1 MRKLQIDKIDLATEM
16 KIALSNGSLEEAIRK
31 LFEDANLK
39 IPKDSRK
46 HEACI
51 DSSLFA
57 NPIWI
62 NFVRPQHTWCVQN
75 GSYHAMICGLDCCVE
90 GLGEKGRRLV
100 LAELAIGRNGSSGAA
115 KIVLVCAESNPI
127 QNITD
132 IPMGTIIL
140 SEYPNITRRF
150 FKRLGLNVRV
160 QFSYGG
166 TEAHIPRDYQFGVC
180 LTETGSSL
188 KANGLRVVAEIME
201 TKTVLIRSPLS
212 VLRKEGKEIM
222 HSIKL
227 LTHILKGTLEARAST
242 FIVMNV
248 PIGKREA
255 VLKQLPAL
263 KTPTITPLSG
273 GTYVSIGTVVCK
285 SELNRLTKALL
296 TSGAEDLIQMPISS
310 VIQKW

>member
-1 MRKLQIDKIDLATEM
+1 MSKDQKSDKLRKAIRL
-16 KIALSNGSLEEAIRK
+16 ALSYGSLEKSEME
-31 LFEDANLK
+31 LFTEANL
-39 IPKDSRK
+39 PVVRFPRRHDVW
-46 HEACI
+46 I
-51 DSSLFA
+51 DDPLFA
-57 NPIWI
+57 LTSLM
-62 NFVRPQHTWCVQN
+62 RPQHVPLCVQN
-75 GSYHAMICGLDCCVE
+75 GNYHIGLCGLDCCVE
-90 GLGEKGRRLV
+90 AFGERGRNMV

-150 FKRLGLNVRV
+150 FKRLGLNVQV

-188 KANGLRVVAEIME
+188 KANGLRVVAEILE

-222 HSIKL
+222 HSLKL

-273 GTYVSIGTVVCK
+273 GTYVSIGTVVHK

-310 VIQKW
+310 VIQNW